1 MDSGKKNNGRRLLLP
16 AAFVVLLA
24 LTIFL
29 RQRAFGQDKE
39 ALGKDVSVKVTEV
52 KAKSSGLNPGKLMVT
67 VFYQGEE
74 CRLYGVP
81 SGAWSA
87 MESSK
92 KYHSAVGAKLYNKKL
107 YYDSASISRLAD
119 KLYYASLAAT
129 FLVFILM
136 LARLKEKMS

>member
-16 AAFVVLLA
+16 VAFVVLLA

-39 ALGKDVSVKVTEV
+39 ALGKDVSVEVTEV

-67 VFYQGEE
+67 VTYQGED

-81 SGAWSA
+81 SGARFA
-87 MESSK
+87 MENSK

-107 YYDSASISRLAD
+107 YYDSASINRLAD
-119 KLYYASLAAT
+119 KLYYAALAAT

-136 LARLKEKMS
+136 LARLKDKIS